1 MATLSF
7 CGATGTITGSRFP
20 MEHDGETLMPFWVR
34 TLLVTGLPD
43 EVEPV
48 ARRHLEHLREL
59 HAAGRIRAAGEFQD
73 GDGFLEI
80 FEAADRREAESIAG
94 ASPLIEAGLATWML
108 REWTELEF
116 S

>member
-1 MATLSF
+1 MS
-7 CGATGTITGSRFP
+7 
-20 MEHDGETLMPFWVR
+20 FWVR
-34 TLLVTGLPD
+34 TLLITGLPD

-48 ARRHLEHLREL
+48 ARQHRAHLLEL
-59 HAAGRIRAAGEFQD
+59 HEAGRIRAAGEFAD

-80 FEAADRREAESIAG
+80 FEAADRRDAESIAA

-108 REWTELEF
+108 REWTELDF

>member
-1 MATLSF
+1 MAL
-7 CGATGTITGSRFP
+7 
-20 MEHDGETLMPFWVR
+20 WVR
-34 TLLVTGLPD
+34 TLLITGLPE

-48 ARRHLEHLREL
+48 ARRHREHLREL
-59 HAAGRIRAAGEFQD
+59 HEAGRLRAAGEFKD

-80 FEAADRREAESIAG
+80 FEAVDRREADSIAA

-108 REWTELEF
+108 REWAELEF